1 MKKYLII
8 SVLIITSL
16 KVFSQNEI
24 KGVWLN
30 QDKDAEIQITEK
42 NNKYYG
48 KIIWLLNPKDEE
60 GKIKTDSKNPDKTKQ
75 NQHLMGLEILK
86 DLKYSKKEWSKG
98 VIYDPKSGKTYKLS
112 AKIKNSKLYLRGYI
126 GVSLVGKTNIWTRP
140 N

>member
-75 NQHLMGLEILK
+75 NQHLMELEILK
-86 DLKYSKKEWSKG
+86 DLKYFKKEWSK
-98 VIYDPKSGKTYKLS
+98 K
-112 AKIKNSKLYLRGYI
+112 
-126 GVSLVGKTNIWTRP
+126 VGLGFKRH
-140 N
+140 

>member
-8 SVLIITSL
+8 SVLILTSL
-16 KVFSQNEI
+16 KGFSQNEI

-48 KIIWLLNPKDEE
+48 KIIWLLNPKDEK
-60 GKIKTDSKNPDKTKQ
+60 GKTKKDSKNPDKTKQ
-75 NQHLMGLEILK
+75 NQQLMGLEILK
-86 DLKYSKKEWSKG
+86 ELKYSKKEWSKG
-98 VIYDPKSGKTYKLS
+98 TIYDPKSGKTYKLT
-112 AKIKNSKLYLRGYI
+112 AKIKEGKLHLRGYI

>member
-1 MKKYLII
+1 MKKYLIM
-8 SVLIITSL
+8 SL
-16 KVFSQNEI
+16 MLVSIKSFSQDEI

-42 NNKYYG
+42 DNKYYG
-48 KIIWLLNPKDEE
+48 EIIWLLNPKDKNGE
-60 GKIKTDSKNPDKTKQ
+60 IKKDSKNPDKTKQ
-75 NQHLMGLEILK
+75 NQSLVGLEILK

-98 VIYDPKSGKTYKLS
+98 IIYDPKSGKTYKLT
-112 AKIKNSKLYLRGYI
+112 AKIKDNKLYLRGYI